1 MVRLDHA
8 LIVRAG
14 RLITGANVH
23 RAREMIFFYEQAVL
37 LHNKGL
43 PSTSSIRTSTRKRLR
58 RFVEEESRRW
68 PDFPQPH

>member
-23 RAREMIFFYEQAVL
+23 RAREMIFLYEQAVL

-43 PSTSSIRTSTRKRLR
+43 PLHIVYQDQYEKELR

-68 PDFPQPH
+68 PDFSQPH